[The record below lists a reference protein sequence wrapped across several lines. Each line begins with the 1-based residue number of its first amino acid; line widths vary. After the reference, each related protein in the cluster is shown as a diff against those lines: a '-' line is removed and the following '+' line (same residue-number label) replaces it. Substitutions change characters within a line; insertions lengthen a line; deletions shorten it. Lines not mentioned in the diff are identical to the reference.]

1 MKQAVMK
8 LPGKIYAGL
17 NAVENISR
25 IVKGKYRKA
34 AIFTDRGIEAAGL
47 LEGVK
52 EELRHGG
59 LSVEILDDLAA
70 EPTCDQAQA
79 AINRFCETGADLI
92 VAAGGGSVMDAAKLA
107 SITAGSGYGV
117 RDLLDDPAL
126 GRRTVDTL
134 MIPTTAGTGAEA
146 TPNSIVAVPEKELKV
161 GIVNDA
167 MIPDYVILDGNMIRK
182 LPKKIAASTG
192 VDALAHGIEC
202 FTSKKANA
210 FSNLFAME
218 AMKLIFSS
226 IEKACCDA
234 DAAEEKNQMLL
245 AAFYAGAAITASGTT
260 AVHALSYPLGG
271 RYHIPHGVANAM
283 LLLPVM
289 EFNRP
294 ACLDEFAAVY
304 DSLNP
309 HAGAESREEKADWLL
324 GRMEGIIRNVEI
336 PVSLAEFGIGM
347 EDLDDL
353 VKAGLDVKRLLDNN
367 KRTVTEN
374 DARKI
379 YFSIM
384 GK

>member
-1 MKQAVMK
+1 M
-8 LPGKIYAGL
+8 

-117 RDLLDDPAL
+117 RDLLNDPAL

-324 GRMEGIIRNVEI
+324 GRMEGIIRNLEI

-347 EDLDDL
+347 EDLDEL